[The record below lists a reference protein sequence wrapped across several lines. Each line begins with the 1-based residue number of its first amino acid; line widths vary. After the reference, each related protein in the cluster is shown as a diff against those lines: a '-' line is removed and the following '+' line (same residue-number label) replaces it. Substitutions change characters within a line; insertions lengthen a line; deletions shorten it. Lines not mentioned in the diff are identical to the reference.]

1 MSEEIEDENDIELPP
16 GHLAIKLSLP
26 AEAAGIIIG
35 RQGAN
40 IKELAEQSGA
50 RVNLSSKD
58 SAAAFVSHERVLTLQ
73 GDVTAISTATQLVLH
88 KLQDEGI
95 QYKSKST
102 SYGMSSTGSESVP
115 HARSNPLGAE
125 VVSAHCTI
133 TLAIPDSAIGHIM
146 GKKGAIIIDIQSES
160 SAKVTVSPRVD
171 AVEGADPKREVVI
184 TGTPAAAQFAQ
195 ILIYQRLQQAADNEL
210 SEGPAKRRR

>member
-1 MSEEIEDENDIELPP
+1 M
-16 GHLAIKLSLP
+16 
-26 AEAAGIIIG
+26 
-35 RQGAN
+35 
-40 IKELAEQSGA
+40 
-50 RVNLSSKD
+50 
-58 SAAAFVSHERVLTLQ
+58 SHERVLTLA
-73 GDVTAISTATQLVLH
+73 GDITAISTATQLVLH

-95 QYKSKST
+95 QYKNKTT

-125 VVSAHCTI
+125 VVSAHCAI

-146 GKKGAIIIDIQSES
+146 GKKGAIIIDIQSQS
-160 SAKVTVSPRVD
+160 GAKVTVSPRV
-171 AVEGADPKREVVI
+171 EGGDEDQKREVVI

-210 SEGPAKRRR
+210 TEGPAKRRR